1 MKKIII
7 TGVVIVAALA
17 GIMFV
22 LNKNKAKNE
31 ADTAIVAQK
40 NEGVAVRVDTIKSQV
55 VNTQLIA
62 NGTFAPKQELKLSAE
77 TSAQVQKVY
86 VKEGDKV
93 SVGQTLAVIKADKFN
108 VGVNNAQASYN
119 TALADA
125 ERFENAFKTGG
136 VTKQQLDQAKLQLEN
151 AKNNLANARI
161 TAGDAVIKATIP
173 GFINSK
179 NVEPGSFVSPGQG
192 LFEIVNIN
200 TLKLKVTID
209 EKNVANLKVGDKI
222 DIESSVFP
230 TDKFWGKVTFIAPK
244 ANESLNFPV
253 EIEVT
258 ENPNQKLKAGMYANA
273 VFGEASKTPLLVA
286 PRTAFVGSVSS
297 NNIFV
302 AKNGKAILTKVTSG
316 RSFGD
321 YIEIIDGLKADDVV
335 IITGQINLLNESPI
349 TIIK

>member
-7 TGVVIVAALA
+7 TGVVIIAAVA

-22 LNKNKAKNE
+22 LNKNKAKNA
-31 ADTAIVAQK
+31 ADTAIVAEK
-40 NEGVAVRVDTIKSQV
+40 NAGVAVRVDTIKQQV
-55 VNTQLIA
+55 VNADVVA
-62 NGTFAPKQELKLSAE
+62 NGTFAPIQELKLSAE
-77 TSAQVQKVY
+77 TSGQVQKVY
-86 VKEGDKV
+86 VKEGDRV

-108 VGVNNAQASYN
+108 VGVNNAQAAYN

-125 ERFENAFKTGG
+125 QRFENAFKTGG

-173 GFINSK
+173 GYINSK
-179 NVEPGSFVSPGQG
+179 TVEPGSFVSPGQG

-209 EKNVANLKVGDKI
+209 EKNVAALKLGDKI
-222 DIESSVFP
+222 NVETSVFP
-230 TDKFWGKVTFIAPK
+230 SDKFWGKVTFIAPK
-244 ANESLNFPV
+244 ADASLNFPV

-258 ENPNQKLKAGMYANA
+258 ENPGQKLKAGMYANA
-273 VFGEASKTPLLVA
+273 IFAQDSKTPILVA
-286 PRTAFVGSVSS
+286 PRNSFVGSVST
-297 NNIFV
+297 NEIFV
-302 AKNGKAILTKVTSG
+302 AQNGKAILTKVTSG

-321 YIEIIDGLKADDVV
+321 YIEILDGLKPGDVV
-335 IITGQINLLNESPI
+335 ITSGQINLLNEAPI
-349 TIIK
+349 QIIK